1 MNIFDVNLTLM
12 EAVGNK
18 ISINDLQNYDYGDA
32 VLEQI
37 EYIKSEFS
45 DHRALEIQVDQIF
58 ANAKTF
64 FIYFKVAG
72 MERLA
77 FIQDSLKLL
86 SKFDRKF
93 NHVPGLSTMGHL
105 ESKGDFIDVVR
116 DEIEKDEKIKEKKWI
131 PNIKYIFKPLRSLRG
146 VNYHEEMTASMVMG
160 GKELPTQLTLVQ
172 AKEMANDIKQFAKK
186 VGGIDASII
195 EKFDDS
201 YEDLIKAVSAS
212 NYILTLGKPQ
222 NVFMAGKK
230 WPKHLAHLNNF
241 MQREYNS
248 SDILIE
254 TVDSTIIGISLKKKI
269 PSSNDPYLVNTT
281 MDKFFDDILS
291 DSDKAKI
298 RKKKIEFFTNLV
310 NNKLGTKYKHS
321 ESSEAIWKA
330 VKKHLGTDVSKD
342 EINKALKSSDNI
354 FFKNIT
360 RTLQDNKDLFVD
372 KFLRYVFRTDL
383 KTLIKY
389 NFDFHVVTGIGE
401 MNAKGLFASPAKATD
416 LDTAIEK
423 VDEIL
428 GDPNSI
434 KIKSTPGKLQA
445 YEGEDGQGAA
455 TLYFTIYSKK
465 TPILDMEIRYKGVFS
480 GSPTFMTVISPKF
493 KEIFKSI

>member
-1 MNIFDVNLTLM
+1 MNIFDINLTLM

-18 ISINDLQNYDYGDA
+18 ISINDLQYYDSGDD

-72 MERLA
+72 MERYL
-77 FIQDSLKLL
+77 FIQESLKLL

-93 NHVPGLSTMGHL
+93 NHVTGLSTMGHL
-105 ESKGDFIDVVR
+105 ESKGYFINVAGDK
-116 DEIEKDEKIKEKKWI
+116 IETDEKIKEKKWI
-131 PNIKYIFKPLRSLRG
+131 PNIKYIFKPLGSLRG
-146 VNYHEEMTASMVMG
+146 INYHEEMTASMVMG
-160 GKELPTQLTLVQ
+160 GKELPTQLTLDQ
-172 AKEMANDIKQFAKK
+172 AKELANDIKQFAKK
-186 VGGIDASII
+186 VGGIDSSII
-195 EKFDDS
+195 EKFDNS

-212 NYILTLGKPQ
+212 NYILTLGKPK

-254 TVDSTIIGISLKKKI
+254 TDDNMIIGISLKKKI
-269 PSSNDPYLVNTT
+269 PNSSDPYLVNTT

-291 DSDKAKI
+291 DSDKNKI
-298 RKKKIEFFTNLV
+298 REKKIEFFTNLV
-310 NNKLGTKYKHS
+310 NNKLGTKYKPT
-321 ESSEAIWKA
+321 EPIWKV

-354 FFKNIT
+354 FFKNIASI
-360 RTLQDNKDLFVD
+360 LQHNKDSFVD

-383 KTLIKY
+383 KTLVKY
-389 NFDFHVVTGIGE
+389 NFDFHIVTGIGE
-401 MNAKGLFASPAKATD
+401 MNTKGLFASPAKATD
-416 LDTAIEK
+416 LDTAVEK

-428 GDPNSI
+428 GDPDSI

-493 KEIFKSI
+493 KEIFKSYGK

>member
-58 ANAKTF
+58 VNAKTF

-146 VNYHEEMTASMVMG
+146 VNYHEEMTASMVIG

-172 AKEMANDIKQFAKK
+172 AKELANDIKQFAKK
-186 VGGIDASII
+186 VGGIDDAII

-212 NYILTLGKPQ
+212 NYILTLGKPK

-230 WPKHLAHLNNF
+230 WPKHLAHLNDF

-254 TVDSTIIGISLKKKI
+254 TVDNMILGISLKKKI
-269 PSSNDPYLVNTT
+269 PNSSDPYLVNTT

-298 RKKKIEFFTNLV
+298 NKKKIEFFTNLV
-310 NNKLGTKYKHS
+310 NNKLGTKYKHP
-321 ESSEAIWKA
+321 ESWK
-330 VKKHLGTDVSKD
+330 VVTKHLGIDVSRD

-354 FFKNIT
+354 FFKSIT

-383 KTLIKY
+383 KTLKKY

-401 MNAKGLFASPAKATD
+401 MNTKGLFASPAKATD

-428 GDPNSI
+428 DDPSSI
-434 KIKSTPGKLQA
+434 EIKSTPGKLQA

-455 TLYFTIYSKK
+455 TLYFTIYSKEI
-465 TPILDMEIRYKGVFS
+465 PILDMEIRYKGVFS

-493 KEIFKSI
+493 KEIFKSN